1 MKTMFISIPV
11 GALLVMLAVSIKV
24 GLVELD
30 AVQVSG
36 MLGALALMIGGLV
49 GLIDAWQNR
58 PMQFRRMRKS
68 RRG

>member
-11 GALLVMLAVSIKV
+11 GALLMMLSVSIKT

-30 AVQVSG
+30 AVQVAG
-36 MLGALALMIGGLV
+36 MLGALAFLVGGLV
-49 GLIDAWQNR
+49 GLIDVWQNR
-58 PMQFRRMRKS
+58 PAQFRRMRKG